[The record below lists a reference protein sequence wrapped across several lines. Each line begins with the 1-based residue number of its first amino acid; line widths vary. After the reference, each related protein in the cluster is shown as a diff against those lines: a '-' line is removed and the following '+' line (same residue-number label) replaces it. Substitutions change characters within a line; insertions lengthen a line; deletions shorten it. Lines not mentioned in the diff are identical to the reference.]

1 MLKGDYLNLM
11 GAAGFG
17 DIEIIEES
25 TFPVD
30 FMTNDPTSKAVIDNL
45 GTTVDQVNDM
55 AASVMS
61 IKVRAIKPA
70 NEA

>member
-1 MLKGDYLNLM
+1 M

-30 FMTNDPTSKAVIDNL
+30 FMTNDPTSKAVIDKL
-45 GTTVDQVNDM
+45 GTTVDEVNHM

-70 NEA
+70 KEA